1 MQWKSGKYS
10 TENKGSDFYMT
21 TLIINIILVE
31 RYTWCLYQHNLKEE
45 TDITKKHGA
54 GVRGILLPKRR
65 TIGKSHN
72 F

>member
-1 MQWKSGKYS
+1 
-10 TENKGSDFYMT
+10 MT
-21 TLIINIILVE
+21 ILIINMIFVE
-31 RYTWCLYQHNLKEE
+31 RYTWCLYQHNLKGE
-45 TDITKKHGA
+45 TDIAKKHGA